1 LPESSNQS
9 NKDRAAFLSRDA
21 ALLWLKYFYIYF
33 WTGHK
38 LKSKAFAQALLKIV
52 SHLRHFGLVYRSSFS
67 KSSKR
72 LRLHYE
78 RECDKIKVQKRKEDT
93 PPET

>member
-9 NKDRAAFLSRDA
+9 NKDGAAFLSRDA
-21 ALLWLKYFYIYF
+21 AFLWLKYFYIYF

-67 KSSKR
+67 KIASVYVCIMK
-72 LRLHYE
+72 
-78 RECDKIKVQKRKEDT
+78 ECDKIKVQKRKEDT